1 MQDKHRNML
10 HLNGIKIKIF
20 IDKYVFM
27 LYNRDMETHAAMR
40 ITSLFRALNERR
52 GKHMAEEKNTMPE
65 GTKTGT
71 DGAEGTQDTS
81 GRTFTQDD
89 VNRIVQDRLQK
100 ERAKVDADREKQYAD
115 REKQYADREAELARR
130 EFVLEARK
138 ELSDR
143 GLPEDLIDALNMSDK
158 ETFKNS
164 LGIIEKYMKDSTEES
179 NREYEQNRAVFTMP
193 MHYGGVKDN
202 IRAAM
207 GLK

>member
-1 MQDKHRNML
+1 
-10 HLNGIKIKIF
+10 
-20 IDKYVFM
+20 
-27 LYNRDMETHAAMR
+27 
-40 ITSLFRALNERR
+40 
-52 GKHMAEEKNTMPE
+52 MAEEKNTMPE

-100 ERAKVDADREKQYAD
+100 ERAKVDAD

-193 MHYGGVKDN
+193 MHYGGIKDN